1 MYKYQEHPRYFAQVA
16 GGLEEVGSAEITGL
30 GAREVAPAY
39 RGLYF
44 DADPATLYRINY
56 RSRLLTRVLAPLT
69 SFSCHNPDY
78 LYRTLLEVDWSDFMN
93 VDDTFAVFANVS
105 NSKIRHSK
113 YAALRVKDAIVD
125 QFRERTGRRPSVDTT
140 SPSVWFNLYIENNHA
155 TLSLDTSGGSLH
167 RRGYRTESTSAP
179 MQETVAAA
187 IIQMTGWDGES
198 PLYDPM
204 CGSGTLLAEALMHV
218 CRIPAGYLRPRFG
231 FEALPDFDPALWTRV
246 RKKAN
251 ANIRPLPDGLISGS
265 DRDASA
271 VEAARMNLAQ
281 LPHGDHI
288 RLKVA
293 DMLAL
298 EGFSGTTLV
307 MNPPYG
313 KRMSQTDEAM
323 GLMKSIGDFLKQ
335 RCTGSTAYVYV
346 GERSLLKS
354 VGLRPTWKRE
364 LISGALDGRL
374 AKYEMY

>member
-16 GGLEEVGSAEITGL
+16 GGLEEIGSAEITSL

-44 DADPATLYRINY
+44 DADPAALYRINY

-125 QFRERTGRRPSVDTT
+125 QFRERTGRRPSVDTI

-231 FEALPDFDPALWTRV
+231 FESLPDFDAGLWKRV
-246 RKKAN
+246 RKESDAK
-251 ANIRPLPDGLISGS
+251 IRALPPGLIAGS
-265 DRDASA
+265 DTDAAA
-271 VEAARMNLAQ
+271 VQAARTNLAR
-281 LPHGDHI
+281 LPQGDQV
-288 RLKVA
+288 RVSRA
-293 DMLAL
+293 DMFELD
-298 EGFSGTTLV
+298 GFKDTTLI

-313 KRMSQTDEAM
+313 KRMGQDGQAQR
-323 GLMKSIGDFLKQ
+323 LMKSIGDFLKQ
-335 RCTGSTAYVYV
+335 RCTGSTAYMYV
-346 GERSLLKS
+346 GDRSLLKS
-354 VGLRPTWKRE
+354 VGLRETWKRE